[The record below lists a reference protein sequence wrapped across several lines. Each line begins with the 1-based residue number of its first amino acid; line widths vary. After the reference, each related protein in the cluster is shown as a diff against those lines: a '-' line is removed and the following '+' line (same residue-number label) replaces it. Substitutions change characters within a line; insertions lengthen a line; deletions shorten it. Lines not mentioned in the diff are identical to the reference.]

1 MSTNKPGS
9 TDALLRLFVALA
21 ALACGAGAL
30 TVAAILAAH
39 TLG

>member
-1 MSTNKPGS
+1 MSHNDTGS
-9 TDALLRLFVALA
+9 AQTLLRLFIALA

-30 TVAAILAAH
+30 AVVAVLAAH

>member
-1 MSTNKPGS
+1 MSTDKPDS
-9 TDALLRLFVALA
+9 TDALLRFFLALA

-30 TVAAILAAH
+30 TVVAVLAAH